1 MTQKELK
8 AAYTEE
14 LKKAWDDDKMVKY
27 CSKSTAFVIEHNGA
41 LYGIEKPKIE
51 TSFCFGYGINGIAD
65 TEQERTAEAMAE
77 TARKSKEY
85 FINQNLENLNRW
97 IKSLQKILDDMGK
110 NWAKGSH
117 PRYMI
122 ETGEHYGGQKEDCRL
137 RYYSIVDTFNTF
149 DGTMGKICND
159 TELIKKLIAGYE
171 EVKTEFIKRL
181 NAYLK
186 RYGMS
191 KVKTWSYLSD

>member
-14 LKKAWDDDKMVKY
+14 LKKAWNDDEMVKY

-110 NWAKGSH
+110 NGAEGSH

-149 DGTMGKICND
+149 NGTMGKICND

>member
-14 LKKAWDDDKMVKY
+14 LKKAWNDDEMVKY

-77 TARKSKEY
+77 AARKSKEY

-110 NWAKGSH
+110 NWAEGSH

-149 DGTMGKICND
+149 NGTMGKICND
-159 TELIKKLIAGYE
+159 TELIKKLIAGYK